1 MNDTIQ
7 TPAETAA
14 DDAAEAVEAVQAE
27 EFLYL
32 DPAEII
38 IGSNVRADLRA
49 DHKEFRKSIKQR
61 GVLEAVTVY
70 RNEAGRYVLLRG
82 QRRTVTAAEV
92 GTPTGLIPAR
102 VVPQPADADRIG
114 DQMVENIHRAG
125 MREAEIVAGVEQL
138 ALLGVSAAQIARR
151 TCIDRPTVN
160 AALAVTKA
168 DQSRNR
174 LDSGDLTLEEAA
186 IFAEFSVISTRRLQL
201 PPEDEGYGLMG

>member
-1 MNDTIQ
+1 MTHTIQ
-7 TPAETAA
+7 TPADTAA
-14 DDAAEAVEAVQAE
+14 DEATEAAEPVQAE

-38 IGSNVRADLRA
+38 IGSNVRTDLRP
-49 DHKEFRKSIKQR
+49 DHKEFRKSIKER

-70 RNEAGRYVLLRG
+70 CNEAGQYVLLRG

-138 ALLGVSAAQIARR
+138 ALLGVSAAQIAKR
-151 TCIDRPTVN
+151 T
-160 AALAVTKA
+160 
-168 DQSRNR
+168 
-174 LDSGDLTLEEAA
+174 
-186 IFAEFSVISTRRLQL
+186 
-201 PPEDEGYGLMG
+201 